1 MAVIIRPFATFT
13 KFAFPNAKFE
23 AIGNPLVKETN
34 LQRYLELSDL
44 QTFIDQLNSQ
54 KDYALQGSTSLK
66 IQTELDQLLFNTLLM
81 MKKDSTKKMHRF
93 YDAYGELL
101 DANLLKTALK
111 QHVQKQHIDED
122 LFKQAKS
129 EEISRQLRIL
139 STAGPDDF
147 IDVLELLQFPES
159 VISLVKNKD
168 DTFSYFA
175 LDAAVDKMMISKLLR
190 IKMPY
195 KCDEATKGYL
205 KRMIDIRTI
214 KHLLRAK
221 HLSYD
226 ADHCKELLIDDGY
239 ELAFWKQE
247 ELCQAENLADF
258 INKLEGT
265 RYYQALKEV
274 QDKKK
279 KTDSSIQ
286 PYTDALDTLW
296 LLLVKDISTA
306 HYSTVGPSLRF
317 IEYKQQEIRNL
328 KIIVKGIS
336 EKLPSSAIS
345 SLLIMEEST

>member
-1 MAVIIRPFATFT
+1 
-13 KFAFPNAKFE
+13 
-23 AIGNPLVKETN
+23 LVKESN

-44 QTFIDQLNSQ
+44 QTFIDQLNAQ
-54 KDYALQGSTSLK
+54 KDYMLKGSTSPE
-66 IQTELDQLLFNTLLM
+66 IQNELDQLLFRTLLM

-93 YDAYGELL
+93 YEAYAELL

-111 QHVQKQHIDED
+111 QHIQKQHIDED
-122 LFKQAKS
+122 LSKQAKS

-139 STAGPDDF
+139 STAGPEDF
-147 IDVLELLQFPES
+147 TEALESLQFS
-159 VISLVKNKD
+159 DSIISLVKNKD

-195 KCDEATKGYL
+195 KCDEATQGYL

-247 ELCQAENLADF
+247 ELCHAENLSDF
-258 INKLEGT
+258 VNKLEGT
-265 RYYQALKEV
+265 KYYQALKEV
-274 QDKKK
+274 HDKKK

-286 PYTDALDTLW
+286 PYTDALDMLW

-328 KIIVKGIS
+328 KIITKGIS
-336 EKLPSSAIS
+336 EKLSSSAIS